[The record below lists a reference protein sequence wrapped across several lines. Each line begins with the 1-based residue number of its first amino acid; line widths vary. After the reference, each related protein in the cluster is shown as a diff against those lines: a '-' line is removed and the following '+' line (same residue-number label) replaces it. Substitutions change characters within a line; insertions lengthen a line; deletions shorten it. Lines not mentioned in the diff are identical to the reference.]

1 MNFDNQKFQEY
12 IQQRED
18 TKKHLDKM
26 NAKYRDVRMTFGKY
40 KGIKLYELA
49 QKHDRYYNYPGQEYL
64 QWVSKNVDIEDELLN
79 EAVEF
84 YKDYYYPKG
93 DGYD

>member
-1 MNFDNQKFQEY
+1 MPIDEQKFEEY

>member
-1 MNFDNQKFQEY
+1 MNMEGFQDY
-12 IQQRED
+12 INQREA
-18 TKKHLDKM
+18 KKKNMDKL
-26 NAKYRDVRMTFGKY
+26 NAKYHDVRMTFGKH

-49 QKHDRYYNYPGQEYL
+49 QQHDRYYNYPGQKYL

-84 YKDYYYPKG
+84 YKDYNYPHG